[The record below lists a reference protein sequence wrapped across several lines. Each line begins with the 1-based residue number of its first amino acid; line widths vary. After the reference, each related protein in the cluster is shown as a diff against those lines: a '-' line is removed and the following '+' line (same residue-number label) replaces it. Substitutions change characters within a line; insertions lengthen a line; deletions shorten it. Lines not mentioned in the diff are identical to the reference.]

1 MMRTLTIFLFSLLLF
16 GPGRETFSQTKPSAP
31 VAMKAEVY
39 YFHPNDRCPIDQS
52 IEENLIKVMN
62 STYSRELS
70 NGIIK
75 FAVINTDDKS
85 QARTVSRFEINAQAL
100 YIVKW
105 AHGKELKTD
114 LTHFAFDNGLS
125 NPEKFRDGLKD
136 EVDKAL
142 KP

>member
-1 MMRTLTIFLFSLLLF
+1 MRTLTAFIFSLLIF
-16 GPGRETFSQTKPSAP
+16 SPGREIFSQTKPMP
-31 VAMKAEVY
+31 VTGMKAEVY

-52 IEENLIKVMN
+52 IEENTIKVMN
-62 STYSRELS
+62 GTYGRQMKD
-70 NGIIK
+70 GTIK

-85 QARTVSRFEINAQAL
+85 QARTVSRFEINAQTL

-105 AHGKELKTD
+105 TNGKESKTD

-125 NPEKFRDGLKD
+125 NPEKFKEGLKD
-136 EVDKAL
+136 EIDRAL